1 MSDKFTVDEIIK
13 DANDKLAKMFQE
25 GERPNLTKELKA
37 NVVKKL
43 AEHFKE
49 VETPKLKEARVKAEA
64 DTLIRL
70 AKQKNETGSDK
81 FRRYFIGPFQ
91 FLAFSLIMSEGLL
104 LYWMSK
110 INAVLNADPITVP
123 ISVLDT
129 IYYERTIVGSL
140 FIAVLIA
147 VLVVFSIVYK
157 IKNNHGDCEH

>member
-1 MSDKFTVDEIIK
+1 MSD
-13 DANDKLAKMFQE
+13 
-25 GERPNLTKELKA
+25 LTKESKEDIV
-37 NVVKKL
+37 NKL
-43 AEHFKE
+43 AERFKE
-49 VETPKLKEARVKAEA
+49 DETSKLKDARIKAEA

-70 AKQKNETGSDK
+70 AKQKNETGPDK

-104 LYWMSK
+104 LYWMSE

-129 IYYERTIVGSL
+129 IYYERIVVGSL

-147 VLVVFSIVYK
+147 VLVVFSVIYK